1 MDYRVKIGLR
11 IKHLRELKV
20 YSIEHLA
27 NIADIDRNYL
37 SSIEKGKKNFSID
50 VFIKII
56 NALEISPLDFFK
68 EVKI

>member
-1 MDYRVKIGLR
+1 MDYKVKIGLK
-11 IKHLRELKV
+11 IKQLRELKM

-50 VFIKII
+50 VMIKIT
-56 NALEISPLDFFK
+56 NALEISLIDFFK
-68 EVKI
+68 EL